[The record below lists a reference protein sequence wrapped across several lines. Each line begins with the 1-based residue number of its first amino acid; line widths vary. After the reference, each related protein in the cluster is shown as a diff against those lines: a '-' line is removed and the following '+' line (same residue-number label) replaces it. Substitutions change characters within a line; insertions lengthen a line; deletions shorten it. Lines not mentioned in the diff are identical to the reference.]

1 MRKMGYDIDSVDNG
15 RKVLDMMETKKY
27 DIILMDV
34 QMPIMNGMEA
44 TAAIFDQY
52 PADERPY
59 IIAIT
64 ANAMPGDRE
73 RFLESGMVDYLSK
86 PIRFKDV
93 QEVLVRWGRKV
104 QAKKAQ

>member
-1 MRKMGYDIDSVDNG
+1 MGYNIDSVDNG

-44 TAAIFDQY
+44 TAAIHDLY
-52 PADERPY
+52 KDDERPY

-73 RFLESGMVDYLSK
+73 RFLDAGMVDYLSK

-93 QEVLVRWGRKV
+93 QEVLVRRGRKV
-104 QAKKAQ
+104 HSKKGEI